1 MSILN
6 IKSYLCKQKHIMVEQ
21 IGNTGTRA
29 TGMLLFGGELTA
41 MIYDMK
47 WMLIAIGLLIT
58 ADYRLGCEES
68 KMQYRKAVEEGNE
81 VLKERYKF
89 RGSRA
94 RRQTANKLI
103 DYLIYMMVGISIG
116 KALLP
121 QLSIDYVWG
130 GWVVAFCIAAFIE
143 IPSSAGHLFYVRG
156 VTVKKKTIAGFTKAF
171 ITALAKSKSEDVGNA
186 LDEGFK
192 SVKE

>member
-1 MSILN
+1 
-6 IKSYLCKQKHIMVEQ
+6 MVEQ

-29 TGMLLFGGELTA
+29 AGMLFFGSELTS
-41 MIYDMK
+41 MLYDMR
-47 WMLIAIGLLIT
+47 WMLLAVVLLII
-58 ADYRLGCEES
+58 ADYRLGSEES

-121 QLSIDYVWG
+121 QLSIDYIWG
-130 GWVVAFCIAAFIE
+130 GWVVAFIIAAFIE

-156 VTVKKKTIAGFTKAF
+156 IKVEKRTITGFLKAF
-171 ITALAKSKSEDVGNA
+171 VTALARNKSENLGNA

-192 SVKE
+192 SVKN